1 MLSIGVT
8 QERRGGAV
16 DMHGAG
22 AAQRH
27 AAAELRAGHAEH
39 VAQHPEQRRVAVDI
53 DAVCSP
59 VDFDGEGHGAP
70 SFLSMAIN
78 SRPATHRLLSTFDL
92 QGA

>member
-1 MLSIGVT
+1 MAPAGVAPIASIVVIVGGADAVD
-8 QERRGGAV
+8 RGDARAGGDAV

-53 DAVCSP
+53 DAVSLA
-59 VDFDGEGHGAP
+59 VDFK
-70 SFLSMAIN
+70 M
-78 SRPATHRLLSTFDL
+78 
-92 QGA
+92 